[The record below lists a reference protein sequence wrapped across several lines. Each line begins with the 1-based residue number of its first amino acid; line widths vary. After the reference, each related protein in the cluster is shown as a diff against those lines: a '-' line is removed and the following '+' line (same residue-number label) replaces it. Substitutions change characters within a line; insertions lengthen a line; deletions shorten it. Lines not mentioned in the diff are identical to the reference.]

1 MNKSLVS
8 TLENTKIKMMATFNQ
23 IVSEGNIPMY
33 LYEGILLEML
43 SDVRTQKN
51 VELVSEINTLQAK
64 LQELEKSVEEKKEE
78 K

>member
-64 LQELEKSVEEKKEE
+64 LQELEKSSEEKKDE

>member
-64 LQELEKSVEEKKEE
+64 LQELEKSVEEKKE
-78 K
+78 

>member
-23 IVSEGNIPMY
+23 IASEGNIPMY

-64 LQELEKSVEEKKEE
+64 LQELEKSVEEKKE
-78 K
+78 

>member
-8 TLENTKIKMMATFNQ
+8 TLENAKLKMMTTFNQ
-23 IVSEGNIPMY
+23 IVGEGNIPMY
-33 LYEGILLEML
+33 LYEGILLEIL

-51 VELVSEINTLQAK
+51 VELISEINTLQAK
-64 LQELEKSVEEKKEE
+64 LQELEKSAEEKKEE